1 LSNLYFSNNNN
12 NSNQDVEEKQ
22 SRKRMCE
29 YLVVDVDGIA
39 VLHIE

>member
-1 LSNLYFSNNNN
+1 LSNLYFSNN

-22 SRKRMCE
+22 SRKSMCA